1 MNLVHKVNQ
10 IQEVNMMLESVS
22 VIHQEE
28 LLQAWID
35 MSLRIRGNRLVS
47 GFSFNEIV
55 ICRILYEQ
63 QISGGNPVTAT
74 ELCKRMQLLKSQI
87 NKILTSME
95 KQGLIERVRSE
106 NDRRKME
113 IRLKPGAEQ
122 IYTNAHARILKI
134 MEYVCS
140 NLGKEQSQQLTLLLQ
155 EAVQAIDRMPAID

>member
-1 MNLVHKVNQ
+1 M
-10 IQEVNMMLESVS
+10 SAPVS
-22 VIHQEE
+22 MGYQEE

-55 ICRILYEQ
+55 ICRMLYMQ
-63 QISGGNPVTAT
+63 QMQGGAPLTAT
-74 ELCKRMQLLKSQI
+74 DLCRRMQLLKSQI

-113 IRLKPGAEQ
+113 IRLGAAATQAYME
-122 IYTNAHARILKI
+122 AHERILQI
-134 MEYVCS
+134 MRYVCEQ
-140 NLGKEQSQQLTLLLQ
+140 LGEDQAQQLTQLLHR
-155 EAVQAIDRMPAID
+155 AVESIDRMPIHE